1 MPWAL
6 SNLELGKN
14 VLELGP
20 GPGLTTEILRNQVA
34 SLTSVEIDARL
45 AQSLKLRSSANNI
58 IIGDATCLPFA
69 EASFSAV
76 VSFTML
82 HHIPSTQ
89 LQDRLIA
96 EAYRVLRPGGVFA
109 GTDSTSSLLFRLAH
123 AGDTMIVVD
132 ANTFERR
139 LKSAGFCNSSI
150 KIARSAFS
158 FRATRP
164 G

>member
-6 SNLELGKN
+6 SGLELGAN

-20 GPGLTTEILRNQVA
+20 GPGLTTDILQHQVDC
-34 SLTSVEIDARL
+34 LTSIEIDARL
-45 AQSLKLRSSANNI
+45 AKSLKLRSSANNI

-82 HHIPSTQ
+82 HHVPSTQ
-89 LQDRLIA
+89 LQNRLIA

-109 GTDSTSSLLFRLAH
+109 GTDSRWSSVFRLAH
-123 AGDTMIVVD
+123 VGDTMVVVD
-132 ANTFERR
+132 PNTFEHR
-139 LKSAGFCNSSI
+139 LKSAGFSNTSI
-150 KIARSAFS
+150 KVATSAFS
-158 FRATRP
+158 FRTTRQV
-164 G
+164 